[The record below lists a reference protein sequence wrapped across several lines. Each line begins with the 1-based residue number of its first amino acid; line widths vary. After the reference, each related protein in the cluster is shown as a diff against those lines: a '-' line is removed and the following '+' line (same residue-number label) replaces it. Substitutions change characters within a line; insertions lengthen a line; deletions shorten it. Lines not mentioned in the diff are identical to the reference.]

1 MGFASAFGHSDEG
14 NGAMDRI
21 QEMTKERRTG
31 VIVIVG
37 VLVMVLVGAL
47 LARTLHKNSEADQAD
62 QVLEHALQLHAQGD
76 LADAKNE
83 YLRVLQLDPENKY
96 AYYNLGLIS
105 QTQGDLVSAE
115 SSYRTTIAIDADF
128 VPALFNLAIL
138 RTDAGSKREAMDLYR
153 HIIEVTPESDA
164 DLTSQLA
171 AAHLN
176 LGFLLLDTGDEAQGQ
191 AELDEAVRLDPSL
204 ADRIGSGTTGSTGA
218 GASP

>member
-1 MGFASAFGHSDEG
+1 
-14 NGAMDRI
+14 MDRI

-31 VIVIVG
+31 VVVLVG
-37 VLVMVLVGAL
+37 VLVMLLVGAL
-47 LARTLHKNSEADQAD
+47 LARTLHKRSEADQATE
-62 QVLEHALQLHAQGD
+62 VLNHALELHAQGD

-105 QTQGDLVSAE
+105 QTQGDAVSAE
-115 SSYRTTIAIDADF
+115 SSYRTTIAIDPDF

-153 HIIEVTPESDA
+153 HIIEVTPESDEE
-164 DLTSQLA
+164 LLSQLA

-176 LGFLLLDTGDEAQGQ
+176 LGFLLVDTGNESEGQ
-191 AELDEAVRLDPSL
+191 AELAEAVRLDPSL
-204 ADRIGSGTTGSTGA
+204 ADRIGSDTTGSSSSTS
-218 GASP
+218 ASPSP

>member
-1 MGFASAFGHSDEG
+1 
-14 NGAMDRI
+14 MDRI

-31 VIVIVG
+31 VVVLVG
-37 VLVMVLVGAL
+37 VLVLVLVGAL
-47 LARTLHKNSEADQAD
+47 LARTIHKKSEADQAND
-62 QVLEHALQLHAQGD
+62 VLTEALQLHAQGD
-76 LADAKNE
+76 LADAKDG

-115 SSYRTTIAIDADF
+115 SNYRTTIGIDADF

-138 RTDAGSKREAMDLYR
+138 RTDAGSNREAMELYR
-153 HIIEVTPESDA
+153 HIIEVTPESDEQ
-164 DLTSQLA
+164 LKPQLA

-176 LGFLLLDTGDEAQGQ
+176 LGFLLIDTDNEGEGQ

-204 ADRIGSGTTGSTGA
+204 ADRIGPGDSSGAPGE
-218 GASP
+218 SPSP